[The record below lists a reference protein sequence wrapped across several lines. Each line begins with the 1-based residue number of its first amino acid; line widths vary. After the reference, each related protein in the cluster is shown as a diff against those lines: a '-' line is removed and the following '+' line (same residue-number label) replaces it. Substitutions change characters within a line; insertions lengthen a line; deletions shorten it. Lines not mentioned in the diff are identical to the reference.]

1 MKHFTL
7 EGQPS
12 QWSAACDAPVL
23 TCKSKGSVPGAWILT
38 VKPVSWITIT
48 SCSLDSSPPSV
59 SLFPSC
65 FDSASSV
72 CPWAPSP
79 FTMAV
84 SALCP
89 AMEET
94 QRSSVSFV
102 DNKIYAENY
111 TLKSLTNYHMCCGRT
126 ALFSATLQ
134 LPLVTNLIM
143 RERHLQ
149 TGSHAKRVIL
159 TTKTPDCL
167 LPHENT
173 ETLPGSQVTN
183 KAHRL
188 RGWMT
193 LPLTSWNI
201 YEWVNRA
208 DKAQLGRD
216 GAVVV

>member
-1 MKHFTL
+1 MILKHLTL
-7 EGQPS
+7 EGRPS
-12 QWSAACDAPVL
+12 QWSACHAPVL
-23 TCKSKGSVPGAWILT
+23 TCKSNGSVPGAWILT

-65 FDSASSV
+65 FDSASSM

-94 QRSSVSFV
+94 QRSSVNFV
-102 DNKIYAENY
+102 DNKMYAENY
-111 TLKSLTNYHMCCGRT
+111 TLTSLPTITCCGRT
-126 ALFSATLQ
+126 APFSATLQ

-149 TGSHAKRVIL
+149 TDSHAKRVIL

-201 YEWVNRA
+201 YEWVNRD
-208 DKAQLGRD
+208 DKAQLWRD
-216 GAVVV
+216 GAMVV